1 MEKDIIIFFRKNIK
15 VLDVKLDAAPFLGE
29 KIILKIYDEN
39 NKYFK
44 KKTIKA
50 SFIEINNLN
59 IAIEETILNYIY
71 DTKRYRI
78 LYLKQK
84 ELIKEWK
91 EKNKNN

>member
-1 MEKDIIIFFRKNIK
+1 MEKNIINFFRKNIK
-15 VLDVKLDAAPFLGE
+15 VLDVKLDAAPFFGE
-29 KIILKIYDEN
+29 KIILKIYDDN

-44 KKTIKA
+44 KQTIKE
-50 SFIEINNLN
+50 SFVEINNLD
-59 IAIEETILNYIY
+59 IAIEKTILKYIN
-71 DTKRYRI
+71 DTKRYQI